1 MQQVLSSSAAN
12 PLGGARPDEL
22 LPATRRAGRWFER
35 AWARVLFS
43 ALGLGFVAWLLSRV
57 DLLLVWG
64 ELSQLLPFVPVMIL
78 LEAGR
83 IAGEYFSTRQLSGAS
98 AKELPRRTMLQ
109 AHLMSYALS
118 IGLPIGRLF
127 AEGAKAT
134 LLARHIGGPR
144 AAAVATSSHVLCL
157 VSDATFLVTLSGLVW
172 FLSGHSM
179 LTYAVFTQAAL
190 SCLLAAAL
198 WVLRRAAWPAKAL
211 RRLPKAAAWATQM
224 RRAQLPLGRQVG
236 RAMAGLLFGRTCQVA
251 IFLVA
256 FAVTRTPGNSLASL
270 VSASAGAQAL
280 NQLAGAVGDLMP
292 AQLGVTDALFKGS
305 APLLGVS
312 VETALAIA
320 VAFHLVQ
327 LFWITVGLA
336 SPHWF
341 GRAAS
346 ASELAADLPVQ
357 VITSGRRSR
366 ERVG

>member
-1 MQQVLSSSAAN
+1 MQQVLSSSAA
-12 PLGGARPDEL
+12 PEAL
-22 LPATRRAGRWFER
+22 LPPTRRAGRWFER

-43 ALGLGFVAWLLSRV
+43 ALGLGFVAFLLSRV
-57 DLLLVWG
+57 DLRLVWG
-64 ELSQLLPFVPVMIL
+64 ELTRLLPFVPLMIL
-78 LEAGR
+78 LESGR

-98 AKELPRRTMLQ
+98 SEELPRRTMLQ

-157 VSDATFLVTLSGLVW
+157 ISDATFLVTLSALVW
-172 FLSGHSM
+172 FLSGESL
-179 LTYAVFTQAAL
+179 LTYAVVAQAAL

-198 WVLRRAAWPAKAL
+198 WVLRRASWPAKAL
-211 RRLPKAAAWATQM
+211 RRVPKAAAWATQM
-224 RRAQLPLGRQVG
+224 RAAQLPLGREVG
-236 RAMAGLLFGRTCQVA
+236 RAMLGLLFGRTCQVA
-251 IFLVA
+251 CFLVA
-256 FAVTRTPGNSLASL
+256 LAVTRDGQGNVASL
-270 VSASAGAQAL
+270 ISASAGAQAL

-312 VETALAIA
+312 VETALAVA

-327 LFWITVGLA
+327 LFWIGVGLA
-336 SPHWF
+336 SPYWF
-341 GRAAS
+341 RVAS
-346 ASELAADLPVQ
+346 TSRKVTDLES
-357 VITSGRRSR
+357 VIR
-366 ERVG
+366 